1 MGMTRRHASRCS
13 RKRPAASRTRIP
25 ERQTLSSGSER
36 AQTLEETGRVSA
48 VAGEYEID
56 HRLSDSAANVHLGI
70 WDNSLDPDSDRERRT
85 DGRNDRCRC
94 GSHGRDET
102 GRSTHDRPLARAAWI
117 ASHGGVPP
125 LLDRGRSE
133 DQSSCEP
140 AEVDRFSV
148 SPGESSGIVAE
159 SLSRGLSRRQ
169 FRRAGNRSVS
179 SCLQKGALSVRNQSL
194 SASRACSERRR
205 DWSRRFEAA
214 FATSGGSASSAAAS
228 RDSAFSSRAATASSC

>member
-148 SPGESSGIVAE
+148 SPGEFGFRDSCGK
-159 SLSRGLSRRQ
+159 SLSGAVPSSVPASGEPLSVL
-169 FRRAGNRSVS
+169 VS
-179 SCLQKGALSVRNQSL
+179 SKRRSQCTKSEFVSVAGLFGAPARLVETIR
-194 SASRACSERRR
+194 
-205 DWSRRFEAA
+205 
-214 FATSGGSASSAAAS
+214 GGVCNLG
-228 RDSAFSSRAATASSC
+228 R